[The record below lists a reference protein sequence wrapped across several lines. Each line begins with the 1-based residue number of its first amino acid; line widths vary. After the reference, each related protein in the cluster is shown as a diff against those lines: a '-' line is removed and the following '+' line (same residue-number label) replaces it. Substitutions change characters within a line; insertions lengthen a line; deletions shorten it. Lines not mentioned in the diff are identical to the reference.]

1 MITSDHKRNCRNNN
15 ITNINS
21 LQTSFSMNYNNNI
34 NNNKEQNKTAYNG
47 YICNFKQFCKLNKR
61 KSILVFL
68 INIYIHLLLLNR
80 FRLLC

>member
-21 LQTSFSMNYNNNI
+21 LQTSFSMNYN
-34 NNNKEQNKTAYNG
+34 KEQNKTPYNG

-68 INIYIHLLLLNR
+68 IKYIIYTFTITK
-80 FRLLC
+80 